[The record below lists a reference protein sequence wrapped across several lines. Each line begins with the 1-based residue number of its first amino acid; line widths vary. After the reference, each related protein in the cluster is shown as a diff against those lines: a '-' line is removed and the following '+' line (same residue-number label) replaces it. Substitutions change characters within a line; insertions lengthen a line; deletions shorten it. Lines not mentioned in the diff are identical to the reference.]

1 MNETG
6 APMDSP
12 DPTWNPMYRVGGICL
27 VLAGFAILAVAV
39 LSMILGPPPSG
50 GEEYLKALAG
60 HTILAGLNF
69 GLFAF
74 VDFMLLLGALA
85 LYLSLK
91 QIAKSAMLVAASI
104 LAAFVVLDLAI
115 TELNSFALVGLTQRY
130 ATATSDALRSAYVA
144 AADYALATLPLGTF
158 LSYFV
163 SSVGLLV
170 ASVVMLK
177 GVFSRPTALAGIVAS
192 AAGIVGGFYL
202 VLPPLALLLAPSLIA
217 FGLWSLLAG
226 ARLCKLGGGQPASR

>member
-50 GEEYLKALAG
+50 GEEYLKA
-60 HTILAGLNF
+60 LNF